1 MVNKMIDIPRLNFAL
16 LPTPIQRMDR
26 LASYLGGPELY
37 VKRDDLTGLAMG
49 GNKIRKLEFLLAD
62 AQMQKAKTVI
72 TAGALQSNHCRQTA
86 ASAAIFNLDCVL
98 VLVGTPPS
106 ISSGNYLLDQLF
118 SARVVWTSRSE
129 REKTLEQVFNE
140 LEQSGKSPYLIPY
153 GGTNPLGA
161 VGYVKAMEEL
171 RKQDFQ
177 PDWIIF
183 PTSSGGTQ
191 TGMVVGAELFGF
203 EGKVLGISV
212 DENSQVMQTRV
223 KDLSDHTFQFLAE
236 KKSIPIEKIL
246 VNDDYLGKGYGEL
259 GEIEIEAIRL
269 FAKKEGLLVDPVYTG
284 RAAGGMLDLIRKGFF
299 AKGERVLFWHTG
311 GTPAL
316 FADKYRNI
324 SD

>member
-171 RKQDFQ
+171 LKQGLQ

-212 DENSQVMQTRV
+212 DENSQVMQTEGQRFIRSY
-223 KDLSDHTFQFLAE
+223 LSISCR
-236 KKSIPIEKIL
+236 K
-246 VNDDYLGKGYGEL
+246 
-259 GEIEIEAIRL
+259 EIYS
-269 FAKKEGLLVDPVYTG
+269 D
-284 RAAGGMLDLIRKGFF
+284 RK
-299 AKGERVLFWHTG
+299 
-311 GTPAL
+311 
-316 FADKYRNI
+316 N
-324 SD
+324 SCQ

>member
-1 MVNKMIDIPRLNFAL
+1 MIDIPRLNIAI
-16 LPTPIQRMDR
+16 LPTPIQRLDR
-26 LASYLGGPELY
+26 LTSFLGGPELY

-86 ASAAIFNLDCVL
+86 ATAAVFNMDCVL
-98 VLVGTPPS
+98 VLAGTPPS

-129 REKTLEQVFNE
+129 REKTLEQVFKE
-140 LEQSGKSPYLIPY
+140 LEQGGKSPYLIPY

-171 RKQDFQ
+171 MKQGLQ

-191 TGMVVGAELFGF
+191 TGMVVGAEMVGF

-212 DENSQVMQTRV
+212 DEYSLVMQKRI
-223 KDLSDHTFQFLAE
+223 KDLSDHTFQLLAE
-236 KKSIPIEKIL
+236 KRSIPIEKIL

-269 FAKKEGLLVDPVYTG
+269 FAKKEGLLLDPVYTG

-316 FADKYRNI
+316 FADKYRDI